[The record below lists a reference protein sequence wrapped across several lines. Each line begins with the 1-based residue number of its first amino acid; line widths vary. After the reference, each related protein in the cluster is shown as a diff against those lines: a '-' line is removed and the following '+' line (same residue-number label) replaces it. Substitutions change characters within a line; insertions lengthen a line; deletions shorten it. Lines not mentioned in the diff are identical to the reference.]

1 VAPAPRGPPSRRH
14 CRSATIRAL
23 ALVLKSPGLLR
34 RNGPRLGGH
43 LVVGLTLALVTLP
56 QAVAFSVTLA
66 GVPPHFGIYA
76 AIWGV
81 LLCALLNPS
90 PVFHGGPNTAMSAA
104 IGVTLLPLAP
114 PFGAEYMGLALTLG
128 LMAGLIQ
135 LLFFLVRPLGRMLD
149 LISEPVINGMIC
161 GIGLFLIFKSL
172 TTFGGLPLNTEVEWP
187 LWIAWHS
194 FLAVIEIG
202 NLRSIEIG
210 LVTLVTCVVAQQF
223 DRLRNWAILLG
234 IAAGTLYSQYLSA
247 TFGLQNTLIEQIG
260 NLSSI
265 GLVWPSRPL
274 FTQEAM
280 PDIVAMVPGA
290 VTLAL
295 LGLFQTV
302 AAMRRMSRKAGGFT
316 DSRKAI
322 FSDAVT
328 NCLLP
333 FLSSLPSCASF
344 NRMWLV
350 HRLGIH
356 SRITIA
362 LSALLLL
369 LLVLFFANVIAVI
382 PMPAMAAII
391 MLLGANMIKWEDIK
405 PHLRSRGEATVFFAS
420 FLSVLFLDLF
430 GAVVVG
436 TILAIAYSKWEQA
449 HPNISLRGNVLKIR
463 GNIYY
468 GSLPVIEA
476 TYHRAIDRLDELVI
490 DFSEC
495 YYIDPEGIRWLVAAK
510 AGHKVGLI
518 DRRSGEDRRIPD
530 RREGEDRR
538 NAAEAATTE
547 RRDGDERRAGLRRRT
562 RDRRKRSE
570 F

>member
-1 VAPAPRGPPSRRH
+1 M
-14 CRSATIRAL
+14 L
-23 ALVLKSPGLLR
+23 ALKSPGLLL
-34 RNGPRLGGH
+34 RNGPKISGH

-81 LLCALLNPS
+81 LFCALLNPS

-114 PFGAEYMGLALTLG
+114 PFGAEYMGLALILG

-194 FLAVIEIG
+194 FLAVLEIG
-202 NLRSIEIG
+202 NLQAVEVG
-210 LVTLVTCVVAQQF
+210 LVTLVTCVVVQQF
-223 DRLRNWAILLG
+223 ARLRNWAILLG

-247 TFGLQNTLIEQIG
+247 TLGLQNTLIEQIG

-280 PDIVAMVPGA
+280 PDIIALVPGA

-322 FSDAVT
+322 LSDAVT

-350 HRLGIH
+350 HKLGIH
-356 SRITIA
+356 SRVTIA
-362 LSALLLL
+362 VSALLLL

-382 PMPAMAAII
+382 PMPAMAAVI

-405 PHLRSRGEATVFFAS
+405 PHLKSRGEGTVFLAS

-430 GAVVVG
+430 GAVMVG

-449 HPNISLRGNVLKIR
+449 HPNISLRGNVLRIR

-495 YYIDPEGIRWLVAAK
+495 YYIDPEGIRWLAAAK
-510 AGHKVGLI
+510 AGRKVGLI

-530 RREGEDRR
+530 RRDGEDRR
-538 NAAEAATTE
+538 DAEGAAETE
-547 RRDGDERRAGLRRRT
+547 RREGEDRRAGLRRR
-562 RDRRKRSE
+562 RNDRRQRSE

>member
-1 VAPAPRGPPSRRH
+1 MK
-14 CRSATIRAL
+14 AL
-23 ALVLKSPGLLR
+23 ALALKSHALLWQQWPKF
-34 RNGPRLGGH
+34 NGH

-81 LLCALLNPS
+81 LFCVLLNPS
-90 PVFHGGPNTAMSAA
+90 RIFHGGPNTAMSAS
-104 IGVTLLPLAP
+104 IGVTLLPVAA
-114 PFGAEYMGLALTLG
+114 PFGAEYMGYALTLA

-135 LLFFLVRPLGRMLD
+135 MLFFLIRPLGRMLD

-161 GIGLFLIFKSL
+161 GIGLFLIFRSL

-194 FLAVIEIG
+194 FLAILEIG
-202 NLRSIEIG
+202 NLHAIEIG
-210 LVTLVTCVVAQQF
+210 LITLATCVIVQQF
-223 DRLRNWAILLG
+223 NRLRNWAILFG

-247 TFGLQNTLIEQIG
+247 TVGLQNTLIEQIG
-260 NLSSI
+260 NLSSV
-265 GLVWPSRPL
+265 GLVSPSLPL
-274 FTQEAM
+274 FNQDAL
-280 PDIVAMVPGA
+280 PDVIAIVPGA

-302 AAMRRMSRKAGGFT
+302 AAMRRMSRKVGGYT

-322 FSDAVT
+322 FSDAVS

-333 FLSSLPSCASF
+333 FLSSLPTCASF

-350 HRLGIH
+350 HKLGIH

-362 LSALLLL
+362 SSAVILL
-369 LLVLFFANVIAVI
+369 LLVLFFAKVIAII
-382 PMPAMAAII
+382 PMPAMAAVI
-391 MLLGANMIKWEDIK
+391 MLLGANMINWADIK
-405 PHLRSRGEATVFFAS
+405 PHLNNRREAVVFMAS

-430 GAVVVG
+430 GAVMVG
-436 TILAIAYSKWEQA
+436 SILAIAYSKWEQVN
-449 HPNISLRGNVLKIR
+449 PNVSLQGNVLKIR

-468 GSLPVIEA
+468 GSLPVIESI
-476 TYHRAIDRLDELVI
+476 YHGAIARVDKLII

-495 YYIDPEGIRWLVAAK
+495 YYIDPEGVRWLAAAK
-510 AGHKVGLI
+510 AARKVGFV
-518 DRRSGEDRRIPD
+518 DRRSGQDRRTVAAAAQGRSSEKRAARPRRGKPD
-530 RREGEDRR
+530 RRR
-538 NAAEAATTE
+538 
-547 RRDGDERRAGLRRRT
+547 
-562 RDRRKRSE
+562 RSE

>member
-1 VAPAPRGPPSRRH
+1 MK
-14 CRSATIRAL
+14 AL
-23 ALVLKSPGLLR
+23 ALAVRSHALLWLQPGKI
-34 RNGPRLGGH
+34 NGH

-81 LLCALLNPS
+81 LFCALLNPS

-104 IGVTLLPLAP
+104 IGVTLLPVAP
-114 PFGAEYMGLALTLG
+114 PFGAEYMGYALTLA

-135 LLFFLVRPLGRMLD
+135 MVFYLIRPLGRMLD

-187 LWIAWHS
+187 LWIAWQS
-194 FLAVIEIG
+194 LLAVLEIG
-202 NLRSIEIG
+202 NLHAIQVG
-210 LVTLVTCVVAQQF
+210 LITLATCAVVQQVE
-223 DRLRNWAILLG
+223 RLRNWAILFG
-234 IAAGTLYSQYLSA
+234 IAAGTLYSEYLQSRY
-247 TFGLQNTLIEQIG
+247 GPENTLIEQIG

-265 GLVWPSRPL
+265 GLITPSMPL
-274 FTQEAM
+274 FNQEAM
-280 PDIVAMVPGA
+280 PDVIAIVPGA

-302 AAMRRMSRKAGGFT
+302 AALRRMSRKAGGFT

-322 FSDAVT
+322 FADAVS
-328 NCLLP
+328 NCVLP

-350 HRLGIH
+350 HKLGIH
-356 SRITIA
+356 SRVTIA
-362 LSALLLL
+362 VSALLLL
-369 LLVLFFANVIAVI
+369 LLVLFLADVIAVI
-382 PMPAMAAII
+382 PMPAMAAVI
-391 MLLGANMIKWEDIK
+391 MLLGANMLKWEDIK
-405 PHLRSRGEATVFFAS
+405 PHLRNRREAVVFMAS
-420 FLSVLFLDLF
+420 LLSVLFLDLF
-430 GAVVVG
+430 GAVLVG
-436 TILAIAYSKWEQA
+436 SVLAIAYSKWEQA
-449 HPNISLRGNVLKIR
+449 HPSISLRGKVLKIR

-476 TYHRAIDRLDELVI
+476 VYHSTLERVPDLVI
-490 DFSEC
+490 DFSDC
-495 YYIDPEGIRWLVAAK
+495 YYIDPEGLRWLAAAK
-510 AGHKVGLI
+510 AARKVGFV
-518 DRRSGEDRRIPD
+518 DRRSGRERRTGERAAAKDRRQ
-530 RREGEDRR
+530 R
-538 NAAEAATTE
+538 TE
-547 RRDGDERRAGLRRRT
+547 
-562 RDRRKRSE
+562 

>member
-1 VAPAPRGPPSRRH
+1 MK
-14 CRSATIRAL
+14 AL
-23 ALVLKSPGLLR
+23 ALALKSHALLWQQK
-34 RNGPRLGGH
+34 PKISGH

-81 LLCALLNPS
+81 LFCAMLNPS

-104 IGVTLLPLAP
+104 IGVILLPTAA

-135 LLFFLVRPLGRMLD
+135 LLFYLIRPLGRMLD

-161 GIGLFLIFKSL
+161 GIGLFLIFRSL

-194 FLAVIEIG
+194 FLAILEIG
-202 NLRSIEIG
+202 NLHAIEIG
-210 LVTLVTCVVAQQF
+210 LITLVTCAIVQQF
-223 DRLRNWAILLG
+223 DRLRNWAILFG

-247 TFGLQNTLIEQIG
+247 TLGLQNTLVEQIG

-265 GLVWPSRPL
+265 RVISPSLPL
-274 FTQEAM
+274 FNQDAL
-280 PDIVAMVPGA
+280 PDVIAIVPGA

-316 DSRKAI
+316 DSRRAI
-322 FSDAVT
+322 FSDAVS

-333 FLSSLPSCASF
+333 FLSSLPTCASF

-350 HRLGIH
+350 HKLGIH

-362 LSALLLL
+362 SSAVLLL
-369 LLVLFFANVIAVI
+369 LLVLFLADVIAII
-382 PMPAMAAII
+382 PMPAMAAVI
-391 MLLGANMIKWEDIK
+391 MLLGANMLSWEDIK
-405 PHLRSRGEATVFFAS
+405 PHLQNRREAVVFTAS

-430 GAVVVG
+430 SAVLVG
-436 TILAIAYSKWEQA
+436 SILAIAYSKWEQVN
-449 HPNISLRGNVLKIR
+449 PNISLRGNVLKIR

-468 GSLPVIEA
+468 GSLPVIESI
-476 TYHRAIDRLDELVI
+476 YHDAIDRVDDLII

-495 YYIDPEGIRWLVAAK
+495 YYIDPEGVRWLAAAK
-510 AGHKVGLI
+510 AARKVGFV
-518 DRRSGEDRRIPD
+518 DRRSGQDRRDVELAASHD
-530 RREGEDRR
+530 RHEGEDRR
-538 NAAEAATTE
+538 SVEAVASE
-547 RRDGDERRAGLRRRT
+547 DRRDGEDRRASLRRRK
-562 RDRRKRSE
+562 RDRRRHSE

>member
-1 VAPAPRGPPSRRH
+1 MK
-14 CRSATIRAL
+14 AL
-23 ALVLKSPGLLR
+23 ALALR
-34 RNGPRLGGH
+34 SHFLQLPRGAQIGGH

-81 LLCALLNPS
+81 LFCALLNPS

-104 IGVTLLPLAP
+104 IGVILLPIAP
-114 PFGAEYMGLALTLG
+114 PFGAEYMGYALTLG

-135 LLFFLVRPLGRMLD
+135 LLFYLVRPLGRMLD

-172 TTFGGLPLNTEVEWP
+172 TTFGGLPVNTEVEWP

-194 FLAVIEIG
+194 FLAILEIG
-202 NLRSIEIG
+202 NLHAIEIG
-210 LVTLVTCVVAQQF
+210 LITLATCVIVQQIG
-223 DRLRNWAILLG
+223 RLRNWAILFG
-234 IAAGTLYSQYLSA
+234 ITAGTLYSEYLSA
-247 TFGLQNTLIEQIG
+247 RLGLHGTLVEQIG

-265 GLVWPSRPL
+265 GLVKPSVPL
-274 FTQEAM
+274 FNQEAM
-280 PDIVAMVPGA
+280 PDVIAIVPGA

-302 AAMRRMSRKAGGFT
+302 AALRRMSRKAGGFA

-322 FSDAVT
+322 FSDAVS

-333 FLSSLPSCASF
+333 FLSSLPTCASF

-362 LSALLLL
+362 ASALLLL
-369 LLVLFFANVIAVI
+369 LLVLFFAPLLAII

-405 PHLRSRGEATVFFAS
+405 PHLKSRRESMVFMAA

-436 TILAIAYSKWEQA
+436 SLLAIAYAKWEQA
-449 HPNISLRGNVLKIR
+449 HPSISLQGNVLKIR

-476 TYHRAIDRLDELVI
+476 TYHGAIARTDNLVI
-490 DFSEC
+490 DFSDC
-495 YYIDPEGIRWLVAAK
+495 YYIDPEGLRWLAGAK
-510 AGHKVGLI
+510 AAHKVAFV
-518 DRRSGEDRRIPD
+518 DRRSGLDRRAGGRGTERGGPQRSMPD
-530 RREGEDRR
+530 RRQ
-538 NAAEAATTE
+538 
-547 RRDGDERRAGLRRRT
+547 
-562 RDRRKRSE
+562 RSE